1 MPKILAPPA
10 IRVVTKRFLAAAAQA
25 APKADAPSL
34 NPQTEKLSN
43 GLIVST
49 IDTGSPVATISLTAR
64 AGARYETADNLGVT
78 HSLRALAGKRT
89 QNTTEVTL
97 TRHIE
102 QIGGTLSC
110 SNSRDTITYT
120 VQCLRDKIDV
130 GLRYVAETALEGV
143 FWPWEIKDNAWR
155 LTHDRALLANDPSAQ
170 LVEALHKAAYRNTG
184 LANSLY
190 APQYTIGIHTQDQL
204 RDYVAKNMTLSRAAL
219 TATGCDHSAVVELA
233 NRLTSGDA
241 AVTDAASAYGGG
253 EVREDTGTKY
263 SYVAVAGK
271 GAGLEDGK
279 GVLALALLQRVL
291 GVGSRIP
298 HGSGA
303 GSHLGGVAAAAAGD
317 SAVAVSALSMNYLNS
332 GLFGFS
338 VAVDAAKAGP
348 VVTAVIKE
356 MRKLSSIVTEGALA
370 RAKTALKV
378 DLLTA
383 AAGGEGATCYMAAAA
398 LSSGTVPSAANVSAA
413 IDAITVADVTSAG
426 KAALESKASIAVV
439 GNTRAVPYLDSI

>member
-25 APKADAPSL
+25 APKADAAPL
-34 NPQTEKLSN
+34 AIQTEKLSN
-43 GLIVST
+43 GLTVST
-49 IDTGSPVATISLTAR
+49 LDTGCPVATVSLTAR
-64 AGARYETADNLGVT
+64 AGSRYETADNLGIT

-89 QNTTEVTL
+89 KNTTEVTI

-102 QIGGTLSC
+102 QIGGSLAC
-110 SNSRDTITYT
+110 STSRDTITYT
-120 VQCLRDKIDV
+120 VQCLRDKVDV

-143 FWPWEIKDNAWR
+143 FWPWEIKDNTWR
-155 LTHDRALLANDPSAQ
+155 LTHDRALLAHDSSAQ
-170 LVEALHKAAYRNTG
+170 LVEALHRAAYRNTG

-190 APQYTIGIHTQDQL
+190 CPQYSIGKHTQDQL
-204 RDYVAKNMTLSRAAL
+204 RDYVAKNVTLNRSAL
-219 TATGCDHSAVVELA
+219 TATGCDHSAVVEFA
-233 NRLTSGDA
+233 NRLSSGDA
-241 AVTDAASAYGGG
+241 AATDAASAYGGG
-253 EVREDTGTKY
+253 EVREDTGPKY

-271 GAGLEDGK
+271 GAGLEDSK

-291 GVGSRIP
+291 GVGSRVP
-298 HGSGA
+298 HGAGS
-303 GSHLGGVAAAAAGD
+303 GSHLGAVAAAAAGD
-317 SAVAVSALSMNYLNS
+317 APVHVAALNMNYIGS

-338 VAVDAAKAGP
+338 CAVDATKAEP

-356 MRKLSSIVTEGALA
+356 MRKLSTIVNEGSLN

-383 AAGGEGATCYMAAAA
+383 AAGGEGATCYMAASA
-398 LSSGTVPSAANVSAA
+398 LSSGTVASAADLSAA
-413 IDAITVADVTSAG
+413 IDAITVAEVTSAG

-439 GNTRAVPYLDSI
+439 GNTRAVPYLDKI